1 VSVRRASTV
10 ALLALSGLLP
20 ACAPRA
26 TQPPPPAPAAAER
39 VGVVYREPADPAHRK
54 ILEEARG
61 QRFLER
67 VAEVLGVV
75 QLPKPLT
82 LSLSSCDG
90 TANAWYDPERGT
102 VTLCYEY
109 LAEFR
114 QLAAAAHLE
123 GAEARDAANGPAV
136 FVLLHESGHAVFDL
150 LQVPI
155 LGHEEDAADTFAA
168 VLLLKLG
175 RDVAF
180 HVLRGAAWSYGQ
192 EAAVRTLGEGDF
204 ADQHGLDAQRY
215 YNLLCLAYGSD
226 PKYFAPAV
234 QKSRL
239 PEDRAEGCREEY
251 HQALFA
257 VQKLIAPSVDPRAL
271 ERLRV
276 KHGGAWDLGR

>member
-1 VSVRRASTV
+1 MASRV
-10 ALLALSGLLP
+10 ALLALAGLSS

-26 TQPPPPAPAAAER
+26 TQPSSPPPAAAER
-39 VGVVYREPADPAHRK
+39 VRVVYRDPADPAHRK
-54 ILEEARG
+54 ILEYARD
-61 QRFLER
+61 QRFLEG
-67 VAEVLGVV
+67 VAEVLAIV
-75 QLPKPLT
+75 QLPRPLT

-90 TANAWYDPERGT
+90 TANAWYDPDRRN

-114 QLAAAAHLE
+114 QLAATAHLE
-123 GAEARDAANGPAV
+123 GADARDAANGPAV

-155 LGHEEDAADTFAA
+155 LGHEEDAADVFAT
-168 VLLLKLG
+168 VLLLKMG
-175 RDVAF
+175 RDLAF
-180 HVLRGAAWSYGQ
+180 HVLRGTAWSYGQ
-192 EAAVRTLGEGDF
+192 EAAARSLGEGDF

-215 YNLLCLAYGSD
+215 YNVLCLAYGSD
-226 PKYFAPAV
+226 PKAFAAAV
-234 QKSRL
+234 QKGHL

-257 VQKLIAPSVDPRAL
+257 MQKLIAPSIDPRAL

-276 KHGGAWDLGR
+276 KHGEDWDLGR

>member
-1 VSVRRASTV
+1 M
-10 ALLALSGLLP
+10 
-20 ACAPRA
+20 
-26 TQPPPPAPAAAER
+26 
-39 VGVVYREPADPAHRK
+39 YREPADPVHRK
-54 ILEEARG
+54 ILEDARD

-67 VAEVLGVV
+67 VAEVLAIV
-75 QLPKPLT
+75 QLPRALT
-82 LSLSSCDG
+82 LSLASCDG
-90 TANAWYDPERGT
+90 TANAWYDPERAT
-102 VTLCYEY
+102 VTFCYEY

-123 GAEARDAANGPAV
+123 GVEARDAANGPAV

-150 LQVPI
+150 LKVPV
-155 LGHEEDAADTFAA
+155 LGHEEDAADVFAT

-192 EAAVRTLGEGDF
+192 EAAARSLGEGDF

-215 YNLLCLAYGSD
+215 YNVLCLAYGSD
-226 PKYFAPAV
+226 PKYFAAAV
-234 QKSRL
+234 QKGRL

-251 HQALFA
+251 HQVLFA
-257 VQKLIAPSVDPRAL
+257 MQKLIAPSIDPRAL

-276 KHGGAWDLGR
+276 KHGGAWDLGH